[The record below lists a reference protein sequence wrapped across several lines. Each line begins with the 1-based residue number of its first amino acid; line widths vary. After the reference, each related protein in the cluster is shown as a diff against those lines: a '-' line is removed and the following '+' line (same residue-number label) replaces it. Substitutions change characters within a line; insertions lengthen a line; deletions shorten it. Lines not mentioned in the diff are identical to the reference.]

1 MNMNK
6 QKFMELV
13 SKAFDEG
20 ARIDILNYGIGIKKD
35 AAAEIAKEFGE
46 SVGVSVKEV
55 NAVCGESKWFVVEEA
70 NVHVSFHYDNPEG
83 FLVEDVDLD
92 GMEEDAYATN

>member
-35 AAAEIAKEFGE
+35 AAEEVANKFGE
-46 SVGVSVKEV
+46 SVGVPVKEV
-55 NAVCGESKWFVVEEA
+55 TSVASDGKWFVVEEA
-70 NVHVSFHYDNPEG
+70 NVHVSFHYDNPDS